1 MDFGGTQLHKPVT
14 YHPAVSV
21 TSSCYNVTTDGG
33 FVTTDG
39 GLNEKLFSL
48 TALEAGSPRS
58 GCWQGQGLV
67 SAHFQVHRQLS
78 FRCPHT
84 VGAGRELSFIG
95 VLIPFVKAP
104 PLLRASSLPPDTLT
118 FGVRFHI

>member
-33 FVTTDG
+33 
-39 GLNEKLFSL
+39 LNEKLFSL
-48 TALEAGSPRS
+48 MVLEAGSPRS

-67 SAHFQVHRQLS
+67 NARFHVHRQLS

>member
-21 TSSCYNVTTDGG
+21 TSSCHNVTTDGG

-48 TALEAGSPRS
+48 TVLEAGSPRS

-67 SAHFQVHRQLS
+67 SACFQVHRQLS

-84 VGAGRELSFIG
+84 VGAGKELSFIG

-118 FGVRFHI
+118 LGVRFHI

>member
-1 MDFGGTQLHKPVT
+1 MDFGGTQFHKPLT

-21 TSSCYNVTTDGG
+21 SSSYYN
-33 FVTTDG
+33 VTTDG

-48 TALEAGSPRS
+48 MVLEAGRPRS

-67 SAHFQVHRQLS
+67 SARFQVHRWLS

-84 VGAGRELSFIG
+84 MGAGRELSFIG
-95 VLIPFVKAP
+95 VLIPFMKVP
-104 PLLRASSLPPDTLT
+104 PLLRASSPSKSPTS
-118 FGVRFHI
+118 